1 MHISRSI
8 LAVCLIKV
16 LSNFVFVF
24 HINVLQKS
32 KLTHAA
38 MLPAAILYRN
48 AELRVRASL
57 FVIVN
62 TLYVLV
68 SMTQCVELMAKL
80 IPPSV

>member
-8 LAVCLIKV
+8 LAVFDQSIVK
-16 LSNFVFVF
+16 FVFVF
-24 HINVLQKS
+24 HINILQKS

-38 MLPAAILYRN
+38 MLPVAILHRN
-48 AELRVRASL
+48 AELRVKASL

-68 SMTQCVELMAKL
+68 SMPQCVELMAKL
-80 IPPSV
+80 TPPSV